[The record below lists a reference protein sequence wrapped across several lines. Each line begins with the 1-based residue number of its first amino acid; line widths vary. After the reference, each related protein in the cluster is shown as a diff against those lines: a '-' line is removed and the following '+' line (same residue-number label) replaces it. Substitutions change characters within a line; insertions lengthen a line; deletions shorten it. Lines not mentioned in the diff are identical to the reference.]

1 MGLDVNMLIAMGR
14 TLRGIVGGNSV
25 PSIFFPRLI
34 ALWQDGRMPWDRLI
48 QTFAF
53 DQINEAA
60 ERSES
65 GEVIK
70 AVLLMPGFEPRKG
83 LRRTYRWVTVS
94 TPKTAPAAPSTSF
107 VRPTASPPARS
118 R

>member
-1 MGLDVNMLIAMGR
+1 MSGSTVALRQAFETTASGGICGVVGAPPFGTEMGLDVNMLIAMGR

-60 ERSES
+60 ERAES

-70 AVLLMPGFEPRKG
+70 AVLVMPGF
-83 LRRTYRWVTVS
+83 
-94 TPKTAPAAPSTSF
+94 
-107 VRPTASPPARS
+107 
-118 R
+118 